1 MSAKAR
7 KSGAA
12 RRHHAATEREAR
24 QRRLRMVIGA
34 GAAAVAAVVALIL
47 IGGLFRGGNDAVAQH
62 VAPTAGYTLGSPDAS
77 VTVTAWEDFQCPI
90 CKAAN
95 ASVLKQLEE
104 DYVNT
109 GKVKLVYQQY
119 PFLGAESQLAAEA
132 SQCAADQGQF
142 WPYHDA
148 LFAAQG
154 AENSGALNANK
165 LKSIAADLGFD
176 TTAFNQC
183 FDSGAHKDSV
193 AAEKAEGTKL
203 GVTGTPT
210 LFVDGVKVTDWRDYS
225 TLTAMIDAALQAN
238 AG

>member
-1 MSAKAR
+1 
-7 KSGAA
+7 
-12 RRHHAATEREAR
+12 
-24 QRRLRMVIGA
+24 MVIGA
-34 GAAAVAAVVALIL
+34 GAAAVAVVVALIL
-47 IGGLFRGGNDAVAQH
+47 IGGLFRGGNDAVTQH
-62 VAPTAGYTLGSPDAS
+62 VAPTAGYTLGSPDAP

-119 PFLGAESQLAAEA
+119 PFLGPESQLAAEA

-165 LKSIAADLGFD
+165 LKGIAADLGLD
-176 TTAFNQC
+176 TAAFNQC
-183 FDSGAHKDSV
+183 FDSGTHKESV

-225 TLTAMIDAALQAN
+225 TLTAMIDAALQAS